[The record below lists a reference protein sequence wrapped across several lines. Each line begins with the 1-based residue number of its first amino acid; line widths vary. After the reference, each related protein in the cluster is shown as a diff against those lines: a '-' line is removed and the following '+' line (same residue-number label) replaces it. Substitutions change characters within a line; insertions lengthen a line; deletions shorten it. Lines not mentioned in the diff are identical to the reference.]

1 MPTGHLATSK
11 SIAVLTVLAAFTIV
25 ASPAEASLVQF
36 ANPFQAGCVTSAHCG
51 QFVDI
56 GSLGFG
62 NAPRMLTLQNN
73 PTQIGAS
80 TPLEADF
87 ASGDAIAGANKTT
100 VPTLGSLGWDP
111 GEFVAIGY
119 NLAQNSGGG
128 PTLNQL
134 TLNLYDASNVLQSSF
149 SLASPTTYTEADRT
163 LQQGNGNG
171 VFVFV
176 LDAAQRAAWNLL
188 HPQDAWKVGLFANMG
203 CAGTE
208 TATCQAS
215 NAGPDSFLAIA
226 AGNPIINPN
235 QGPGDVPL
243 PAAVWMFGS
252 GLVGLSILVRRRKR
266 VRQAA

>member
-1 MPTGHLATSK
+1 MRL
-11 SIAVLTVLAAFTIV
+11 
-25 ASPAEASLVQF
+25 
-36 ANPFQAGCVTSAHCG
+36 
-51 QFVDI
+51 
-56 GSLGFG
+56 
-62 NAPRMLTLQNN
+62 R
-73 PTQIGAS
+73 
-80 TPLEADF
+80 
-87 ASGDAIAGANKTT
+87 
-100 VPTLGSLGWDP
+100 VPTKRPCRHSARLVGP
-111 GEFVAIGY
+111 REFVAIGY

-226 AGNPIINPN
+226 AGNPIINPQ

-252 GLVGLSILVRRRKR
+252 GLVGLAEYLFAVVEGQAGSVVVESRNKSATSQSPPHFRRPTTSVGARELRQKRAPETLASSLGPLRSFPLRTSTCHPILKLHR
-266 VRQAA
+266 VSRFLPLQNAR

>member
-1 MPTGHLATSK
+1 MKKAFGMLVTLTAF
-11 SIAVLTVLAAFTIV
+11 AVV
-25 ASPAEASLVQF
+25 ASPAKASLVQF
-36 ANPFQAGCVTSAHCG
+36 ANPLQAGCVTSEHCG
-51 QFVDI
+51 QLVDL
-56 GSLGFG
+56 GALGFG
-62 NAPRMLTLQNN
+62 NAPRMLTLQSD
-73 PTQIGAS
+73 PTQVGAS

-266 VRQAA
+266 FRQAA